1 MRREHTVVP
10 NQRVAR
16 RRNEGRQ
23 TRQQFDRCHDSMAA
37 PAARVLGTI
46 ANWPLRKTWR
56 RSVEAGKK
64 AAQAVLDVQAKVV
77 GVLKKELGRELSLDE
92 IAAGAGDADRTTV
105 FCVLRHLSA
114 NPERGILRR
123 IPDGK
128 SVLDAV
134 YVLK

>member
-1 MRREHTVVP
+1 VNAYHQP
-10 NQRVAR
+10 
-16 RRNEGRQ
+16 G
-23 TRQQFDRCHDSMAA
+23 
-37 PAARVLGTI
+37 
-46 ANWPLRKTWR
+46 
-56 RSVEAGKK
+56 VEAGKK

-77 GVLKKELGRELSLDE
+77 AVLKKELGRELSLEE
-92 IAAGAGDADRTTV
+92 IATGAGGADLTTV

>member
-1 MRREHTVVP
+1 MTIKQVE
-10 NQRVAR
+10 RV
-16 RRNEGRQ
+16 GRGRA
-23 TRQQFDRCHDSMAA
+23 T
-37 PAARVLGTI
+37 P
-46 ANWPLRKTWR
+46 WR
-56 RSVEAGKK
+56 RGRADYASLVNINAYHQPGVEAGKK
-64 AAQAVLDVQAKVV
+64 AAQAVLGVQAKVV
-77 GVLKKELGRELSLDE
+77 SVLKKELGRELSLDE
-92 IAAGAGDADRTTV
+92 LAAGAGDADRTTV